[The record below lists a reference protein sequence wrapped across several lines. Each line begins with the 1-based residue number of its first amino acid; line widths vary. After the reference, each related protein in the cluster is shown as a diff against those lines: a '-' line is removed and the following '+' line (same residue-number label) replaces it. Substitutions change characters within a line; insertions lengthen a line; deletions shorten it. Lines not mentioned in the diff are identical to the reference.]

1 MKTCVETKTKP
12 TPTTKMEPI
21 INIHI
26 KNVLKTNMAT
36 KMKTQ
41 QGTTLKIITKN
52 QPKPQ
57 VHVKCSYCGENIS
70 TKGKKN
76 KSVGQGANFPHVSNL
91 VKK

>member
-1 MKTCVETKTKP
+1 MVD
-12 TPTTKMEPI
+12 
-21 INIHI
+21 N
-26 KNVLKTNMAT
+26 
-36 KMKTQ
+36 
-41 QGTTLKIITKN
+41 IITKN

>member
-1 MKTCVETKTKP
+1 MVD
-12 TPTTKMEPI
+12 
-21 INIHI
+21 N
-26 KNVLKTNMAT
+26 
-36 KMKTQ
+36 
-41 QGTTLKIITKN
+41 IITKN

-91 VKK
+91 VKKIIFKWLLILKQKFFFSSL